1 MQKPPKGSKA
11 SLKSQLM
18 QVYKTTGKMP
28 KQLAEQTERPEEL
41 DYILNWYSSL
51 RTDVQLTFT
60 EIKSW
65 CDLSGV
71 KLIGWELDL
80 LKALDR
86 IYWSSKHD

>member
-1 MQKPPKGSKA
+1 
-11 SLKSQLM
+11 M
-18 QVYKTTGKMP
+18 QVYKTTGKKP
-28 KQLAEQTERPEEL
+28 QQLAEQTERPEEL
-41 DYILNWYSSL
+41 EYILTWYSEL

-60 EIKSW
+60 EIKNW